1 MPVRANRA
9 CRIILAA
16 LILFL
21 AAAAVPGRTAAESE
35 VTIGRIVDGV
45 WKLDPINYTY
55 RTLQNTK
62 ELNLSGKGIRAI
74 EGIEYLSGLYSLDLS
89 YNEME
94 SLDLSS
100 CTRLTELNCSGN
112 RLTAL
117 DLSACR
123 KLKKLSCSDNALG
136 ELDVTALKNLQV
148 LDCRNCGLKA
158 LNLDE
163 NRSLTEIYCSGNEL
177 SAIDVTHLKKLKAL
191 AVRGVGLTSLDVSRN
206 EQLITLDC
214 SGNPGLKELNLK
226 ANSRLK
232 ELFTAGTG
240 IMNLDLSK
248 QRTLESLFGSR
259 NGYGYELGEDARIWK
274 LEEGWLTTNP
284 DAAIQIGSTITIRPA
299 REDPQ
304 GQVALPGYTKYKPGE
319 FTNRILSSSYDEMCH
334 YFRMTVGPNRS
345 VFSKV
350 DEKWIYENAHTVVEA
365 AGLAVQARQFSTIK
379 LKSATRAFTV
389 FDADG
394 NFKFRCTVDYMDG
407 EDAIEYARR
416 LNKDHEEAPDEADL
430 LGYTGQVNAYSC
442 GNALIIMEGIPSTA
456 QERTPTLESYIM
468 SDPENPLYLIR

>member
-1 MPVRANRA
+1 
-9 CRIILAA
+9 
-16 LILFL
+16 
-21 AAAAVPGRTAAESE
+21 
-35 VTIGRIVDGV
+35 
-45 WKLDPINYTY
+45 
-55 RTLQNTK
+55 
-62 ELNLSGKGIRAI
+62 
-74 EGIEYLSGLYSLDLS
+74 
-89 YNEME
+89 
-94 SLDLSS
+94 
-100 CTRLTELNCSGN
+100 
-112 RLTAL
+112 
-117 DLSACR
+117 
-123 KLKKLSCSDNALG
+123 
-136 ELDVTALKNLQV
+136 VTALKNLQV
-148 LDCRNCGLKA
+148 LDCRNCSLKA